1 MDNRIRSIAEAAAQ
15 RLLDHFQTEH
25 PAWTQP
31 ATPLDELATW
41 LDLQIATFHPTD
53 EPEGTYG
60 FVDEDEEENLIWLCR
75 DLPDTL
81 RRFTLAHEIGHV
93 VLHCRSSIRIQTL
106 LGDLYDAIVTLDEQH
121 HLPGLSRHDPCSH
134 TDVQP
139 DMDGL
144 RDSDQSQDALGIGES
159 YNPRSQRELA
169 ANIFAA
175 ELLIPFERLCTL
187 YLTERVPPHTLA
199 ATFAVSHAALLNRL
213 TGLLKAPL
221 PTEIPQAESP
231 LLIAGATLAP
241 ASNPVSSPAIQ
252 PTSTTSKKH
261 YDEFQQVAIEA
272 PTPALIIAGPGSGK
286 TSTLIGRTD
295 YLIRTLNIP
304 SSQILA
310 LTFSRKAAQEMEERL
325 QQLLTADGYPLPK
338 VSTFHAFCA
347 DLLRQH
353 HKLLNLRDN
362 FTLID
367 EAEGYFLLRQQADKI
382 RLRHYL
388 KLHSPS
394 YYFPEM
400 LKAIS
405 RAKDELVSS
414 AAYTLLA
421 QQMKEQAH
429 DAEALEEAEKAL
441 EVAHIYTLYQEA
453 LALRGDTDFG
463 GLLALAIQLL
473 QQHPEVLYEQQQ
485 KYQHILVDEFQD
497 VNRASAV
504 LLHVLAGETRRVWV
518 VGDANQAIYG
528 FRGASPA
535 NISQFEADFP
545 GAVVLPLSR
554 NYRSRPDLV
563 AIAESFR
570 CVQLELGQE
579 PGKNQPVRFTPPETS
594 VTLAQASDDSSELA
608 GIVADIR
615 YKHSQGYN
623 YKDMAVLCRTRAQAR
638 KVTSALAAAGLPVI
652 ERGGTL
658 EQEHT
663 RDVLSILLLLTDS
676 SGMGLLR
683 AGRQRDHLLSQ
694 EDIEALL
701 LTAHSQ
707 RTTPRMLLFNAQA
720 PLTMSLTG
728 QHSLQRLSE
737 ILQSLQYA
745 SDTWSLLVQYLF
757 IETSLIRDLLSDP
770 ANSQIKS
777 TLADYDR
784 LLQLARHYDQQYH
797 QRGSLSTEHASE
809 TGKSEQI
816 SETLTLEE
824 RIKGFLEYLNLL
836 VLLRQDSGNRENP
849 DEDGAL
855 TADIISIMTV
865 HASKGLEFPIVYM
878 PSLAQRRF
886 PTDARAS
893 SVSAPRG
900 MLPAESLGKA
910 AHESGESCLFYV
922 GVTRARDHLIL
933 SYSERYGK
941 QKAKRSLYL
950 DALEAGLPAGRI
962 TRLRWEQAQP
972 TKVSSESAPVAP
984 SSQPGEAFIQAMK
997 PPTLSANAIE
1007 AYQRCPRQYAYSAIY
1022 HFANEED
1029 TYQLFWQATQKTVET
1044 LRKQVQESSS
1054 KGGTAP
1060 ALPTQQELQALYTQH
1075 WQELGGHT
1083 APFAALYEE
1092 HGHEV
1097 IETVRRK
1104 MLAQEE
1110 ISWDTRPGFQVDV
1123 AGKNVRVTVDRL
1135 EQSTSSQPV
1144 QPTRFVRTR
1153 FGRSRSKP
1161 SAEIRELLYTLAY
1174 RQQHPGENVELYSH
1188 NLSTGEIVP
1197 IKMTAKKEQSLYD
1210 EIEKSIEGL
1219 EQNTYP
1225 AKPDAFRCPSCPFFF
1240 ICPA

>member
-1 MDNRIRSIAEAAAQ
+1 VFAMDNRIRMTAEAAAR
-15 RLLDHFQTEH
+15 RLLDRFQAEH
-25 PAWTQP
+25 PEWTEP

-41 LDLQIATFHPTD
+41 LDLYVETFHPAD
-53 EPEGTYG
+53 ESEGTYG
-60 FVDEDEEENLIWLCR
+60 FVDSDEEENLIWLCR
-75 DLPDTL
+75 DLPETL

-93 VLHCRSSIRIQTL
+93 VLHCRSSIRVQAL

-121 HLPGLSRHDPCSH
+121 HLPGLSRHDPCH
-134 TDVQP
+134 DADVQA
-139 DMDGL
+139 DMNSL
-144 RDSDQSQDALGIGES
+144 RDQEQSQEALGIGED

-175 ELLIPFERLCTL
+175 ELLIPFERLRTL
-187 YLTERVPPHTLA
+187 YLTERVPAHTLS
-199 ATFAVSHAALLNRL
+199 ATFAVSHTAMLNRL
-213 TGLLKAPL
+213 AGLLKTPR
-221 PTEIPQAESP
+221 PQEIPQSGT
-231 LLIAGATLAP
+231 AGTGLAPVRELPNQALAP
-241 ASNPVSSPAIQ
+241 ARNHQPA
-252 PTSTTSKKH
+252 STASKR

-286 TSTLIGRTD
+286 TSTLIGRTN
-295 YLIRTLNIP
+295 YLIRTLDIP
-304 SSQILA
+304 PQQILA

-325 QQLLTADGYPLPK
+325 QQLLDDNYALPK

-353 HKLLNLRDN
+353 ATLVGLRDN

-367 EAEGYFLLRQQADKI
+367 EAEGYFLLRQQASKI

-388 KLHSPS
+388 KLHSPA

-405 RAKDELVSS
+405 RAKDELVSPKE
-414 AAYTLLA
+414 YTLLA
-421 QQMKEQAH
+421 QQMKEQAR
-429 DAEALEEAEKAL
+429 DEEALEEAEKAL
-441 EVAHIYTLYQEA
+441 EVAHIYTLYHEA
-453 LALRGDTDFG
+453 LSSRGDTDFG

-473 QQHPEVLYEQQQ
+473 QEHPEVLQEQQQ

-504 LLHVLAGETRRVWV
+504 LLRVLAGETRRVWV
-518 VGDANQAIYG
+518 VGDSNQAIYG

-579 PGKNQPVRFTPPETS
+579 PGKNQPVRLTPPETC
-594 VTLAQASDDSSELA
+594 VTLAKASDDSSELA
-608 GIVADIR
+608 GIIQDMR
-615 YKHSQGYN
+615 YKRSEGYA
-623 YKDMAVLCRTRAQAR
+623 YKDIAVLCRTRAQAR
-638 KVTSALAAAGLPVI
+638 KITGALAKAGLPVI
-652 ERGGTL
+652 ERGSTL

-663 RDVLSILLLLTDS
+663 RDILSILLLLTDS

-683 AGRQRDHLLSQ
+683 AARQQEHPLSQ
-694 EDIEALL
+694 DDIEILL
-701 LTAHSQ
+701 QDAHTQHIS
-707 RTTPRMLLFNAQA
+707 PRMLVFSAQA
-720 PLTMSLTG
+720 PLNMSLAG
-728 QHSLQRLSE
+728 QQSLQRLSE
-737 ILQSLQYA
+737 ILQALHYA
-745 SDTWSLLVQYLF
+745 TDTWSLLVQYLF
-757 IETSLIRDLLSDP
+757 IETSLVRDLLSDSE
-770 ANSQIKS
+770 NSQSRSI
-777 TLADYDR
+777 LADYER
-784 LLQLARHYDQQYH
+784 LLQLARHYDQQQH
-797 QRGSLSTEHASE
+797 LRGTASTED
-809 TGKSEQI
+809 TGEAGSSAE
-816 SETLTLEE
+816 SLTLEE
-824 RIKGFLEYLNLL
+824 RIKGFLEYLTLL

-849 DEDGAL
+849 DEDGAA

-865 HASKGLEFPIVYM
+865 HASKGLEYPVVYM
-878 PSLAQRRF
+878 PGLAQRRF

-893 SVSAPRG
+893 SVNAPHG
-900 MLPAESLGKA
+900 MLPTESLGKA

-933 SYSERYGK
+933 SHSERYGK

-950 DALEAGLPAGRI
+950 DALEAGLPVDRI
-962 TRLRWEQAQP
+962 TKLYWEQVQ
-972 TKVSSESAPVAP
+972 TEETRSEDTPVAP

-997 PPTLSANAIE
+997 SPTLSANAIE

-1029 TYQLFWQATQKTVET
+1029 TYQLFWQATQKTVEM
-1044 LRKQVQESSS
+1044 LRKQLQESN
-1054 KGGTAP
+1054 GANGAP
-1060 ALPTQQELQALYTQH
+1060 TIPTQSELQTLYTQH

-1083 APFAALYEE
+1083 APFATLYEE

-1104 MLAQEE
+1104 ILAQEDV
-1110 ISWDTRPGFQVDV
+1110 SWDTRPGFQVDI
-1123 AGKNVRVTVDRL
+1123 AGKAVRVTVDRI
-1135 EQSTSSQPV
+1135 EQSTSSQPT
-1144 QPTRFVRTR
+1144 QPVRFVRTR
-1153 FGRSRSKP
+1153 FGRSRGKP

-1174 RQQHPGENVELYSH
+1174 RQQYPGESIELHSH
-1188 NLSTGEIVP
+1188 NLSTGEVVP
-1197 IKMTAKKEQSLYD
+1197 IKMTARKEQSLYD
-1210 EIEKSIEGL
+1210 EVEKSIEGL
-1219 EQNTYP
+1219 EQNNYP
-1225 AKPDAFRCPSCPFFF
+1225 AKPDAFRCPTCPYFF